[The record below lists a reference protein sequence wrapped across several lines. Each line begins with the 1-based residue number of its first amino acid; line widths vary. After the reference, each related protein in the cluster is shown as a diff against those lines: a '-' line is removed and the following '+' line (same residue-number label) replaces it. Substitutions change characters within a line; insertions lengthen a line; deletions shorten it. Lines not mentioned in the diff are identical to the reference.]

1 MDKQEFKYEDK
12 KDIIDDELQKRRGKW
27 FLNSV
32 SWIDFDDVCQ
42 IIRAHIYKKWDQWDQ
57 SRPLEPWLNRIISNQ
72 IKNIL
77 RNNYSNYSRPCLNC
91 PFAQSNNNQERNFSD
106 ELCDF
111 TQSGL
116 QCNECPLYAKWEK
129 TKKSAYDIQMA
140 ISIEGCSAD
149 SFIQDEEQFDLEL
162 SLEKVHAELKECLSP
177 KNYKIY
183 QMLFIENKSEE
194 EVAAKMGY
202 RTNEK
207 GRKAGYK
214 QIKNLKKT
222 FKEKIISILQKKD
235 IIIHE

>member
-1 MDKQEFKYEDK
+1 MDDKKFNYEDK
-12 KDIIDDELQKRRGKW
+12 KDIIDEELQKRRGKW

-32 SWIDFDDVCQ
+32 NWIDFDDVCQ

-91 PFAQSNNNQERNFSD
+91 PFNQSNSSSDCGFTD
-106 ELCDF
+106 ELCGF
-111 TQSGL
+111 TKSGL
-116 QCNECPLYAKWEK
+116 QTNECPLYSKWEK
-129 TKKSAYDIQMA
+129 TKKNAYDIQMA
-140 ISIEGCSAD
+140 VSIEGCSAE
-149 SFIQDEEQFDLEL
+149 SFLQTDQRFDLEL
-162 SLEKVHAELKECLSP
+162 SLSKLDEELKRTLVP
-177 KNYKIY
+177 KHYEIYK
-183 QMLFIENKSEE
+183 MLFIENKTEE

-202 RTNEK
+202 KTNER